1 MLKIQSPLCRDQAGG
16 QQQSIVSVACYQVP
30 DGCHVIPL
38 LGRRQEGPASQ
49 LEHIDRIESRF
60 PAEPGTIADQYP
72 IHSRIH
78 FSASWSRV
86 GVARRT
92 GRNHGHCREHVDRT
106 PGRIP
111 TRRWP
116 ADRRRP
122 TAAEPRRDLRVHDAS
137 RSGHQ
142 PNRPE
147 SSEEAA
153 ARTHLADWYGR
164 DGVVAETDAAGNLI
178 LRRHGA
184 DPKRPTVLFGSHL
197 DTVVHGGR
205 LDGTYGVIAACEVL
219 RTLTRL
225 ELDLPN
231 EPVAVAFSNEEG
243 ARFPCPFFGS
253 LAMTGQLDV
262 GVTAMTDQDGISLA
276 LGAPGRGGRPGSP
289 GVRGLA
295 GRVDRRLSGA
305 AHRAGT
311 GAGGQG
317 RADRRR
323 RRDHRADDRGHRRVR
338 TAGTRGHDTDGAAT
352 RRAGRGAQVVL
363 LVERLST
370 ELGLC
375 AVSTVGCVAAEP
387 NVTNVIPGMVRLTAE
402 IRDARTERLR
412 VAEQALVRELTA
424 IAANTG
430 THIEA
435 RPRQVAD
442 RPTPIRCSATRSVRR
457 PAISGCS
464 GSACS
469 AGQDTT
475 PRSWRRSPPSA

>member
-1 MLKIQSPLCRDQAGG
+1 MDTAANTSIEHPAVSPPGG
-16 QQQSIVSVACYQVP
+16 GPRIDGDRLLRSLDAISVFTTRP
-30 DGCHVIPL
+30 
-38 LGRRQEGPASQ
+38 GPG
-49 LEHIDRIESRF
+49 I
-60 PAEPGTIADQYP
+60 T
-72 IHSRIH
+72 
-78 FSASWSRV
+78 
-86 GVARRT
+86 RT
-92 GRNHGHCREHVDRT
+92 GLS
-106 PGRIP
+106 P
-111 TRRWP
+111 
-116 ADRRRP
+116 
-122 TAAEPRRDLRVHDAS
+122 
-137 RSGHQ
+137 
-142 PNRPE
+142 
-147 SSEEAA
+147 EEAA
-153 ARTHLADWYGR
+153 ARTHLADRYGR

-225 ELDLPN
+225 ELDLQN

-262 GVTAMTDQDGISLA
+262 GVTAMTDQDGVSLA
-276 LGAPGRGGRPGSP
+276 SALRDAGGDPDHLASAAWPEGSIVAYLEPHIEQGPVLEAKDVPIGVVDAITGRTI
-289 GVRGLA
+289 
-295 GRVDRRLSGA
+295 VDIVVSGQQG
-305 AHRAGT
+305 HAGT
-311 GAGGQG
+311 TPMAP
-317 RADRRR
+317 
-323 RRDHRADDRGHRRVR
+323 RRDALV
-338 TAGTRGHDTDGAAT
+338 AA
-352 RRAGRGAQVVL
+352 AQVVL

-435 RPRQVAD
+435 RPRQVA
-442 RPTPIRCSATRSVRR
+442 RPTDTDPLLRD
-457 PAISGCS
+457 AIGAAAGDLGLLWIGMFSG
-464 GSACS
+464 
-469 AGQDTT
+469 AGHDAQIMAKIAPVGMIFVPSRDGISHAPQEHTDDVHLVAGADTLLRT
-475 PRSWRRSPPSA
+475 VLLTTTGVGR